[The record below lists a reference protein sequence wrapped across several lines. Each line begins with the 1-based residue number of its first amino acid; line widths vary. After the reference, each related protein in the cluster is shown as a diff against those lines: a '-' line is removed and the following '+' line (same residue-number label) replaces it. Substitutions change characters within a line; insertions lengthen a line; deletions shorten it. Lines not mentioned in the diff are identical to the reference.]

1 MSPVLSWLPEP
12 ARAPLRRGRRWGR
25 QVTSALRPLP
35 DFIIIGAQK
44 GGTTSLYDSV
54 VQHPDVR
61 AAVGKGLHFFDEHYA
76 RGTAW
81 YRSNF
86 PLLPERVGARARPLP
101 LTGEA
106 SPDYMSHPLVPA
118 RVAAL
123 VPQVKLIALLRDPVA
138 RAQSHYHHE
147 RSRGREPLGF
157 AEALER
163 EEERLR
169 GELERV
175 GLDETRSHAL
185 RRFSYASRGIYVD
198 QLARWL
204 QHFPRSQL
212 LVLRSENLYA
222 DPEAT
227 AHQVFAFLGLPPASG
242 IAYRTLNAGSYAP
255 ADDEIHQRLRRFFA
269 PHDARLRD
277 LLGAEFSWDESRR

>member
-1 MSPVLSWLPEP
+1 
-12 ARAPLRRGRRWGR
+12 
-25 QVTSALRPLP
+25 VTSALRPLP

-44 GGTTSLYDSV
+44 GGTTSLYDYV

-61 AAVGKGLHFFDEHYA
+61 AAVGKGLHFFDEHHA
-76 RGTAW
+76 RGAAW

-86 PLLPERVGARARPLP
+86 PVLPERLGARPRPLP

-123 VPQVKLIALLRDPVA
+123 VPRVRLIALLRDPVA

-147 RSRGREPLGF
+147 RSRGREPLSF
-157 AEALER
+157 AEALDR

-175 GLDETRSHAL
+175 GFDETRSHAL
-185 RRFSYASRGIYVD
+185 RHSSYASRGVYVD

-212 LVLRSENLYA
+212 LVLRSEDLYA

-227 AHQVFAFLGLPPASG
+227 THQVFAFLGLPPAPG
-242 IAYRTLNAGSYAP
+242 IAYRALNAGSYDP
-255 ADDEIHQRLRRFFA
+255 ADDEVHQRLRRFFI

-277 LLGAEFSWDESRR
+277 LLGAEFTWDESRR